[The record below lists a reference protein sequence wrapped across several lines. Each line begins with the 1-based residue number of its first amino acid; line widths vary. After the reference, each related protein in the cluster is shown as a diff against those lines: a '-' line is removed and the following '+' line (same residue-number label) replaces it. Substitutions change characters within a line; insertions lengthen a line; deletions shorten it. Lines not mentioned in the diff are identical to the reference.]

1 MGKVT
6 DLIHDIGYTR
16 ISDLWGASFGD
27 LLELNNLAEAL
38 KDMTDE
44 EIEARKRNGVLERE

>member
-16 ISDLWGASFGD
+16 ISDLWSSSFGD

-38 KDMTDE
+38 KDMTEE